1 EREKLLAAMD
11 QPSIDGVNTW
21 FVARAA
27 AAQGLKVA
35 MSGLGGDELFGSYPS
50 FRDVPRLNRL
60 FAPCAHMPQL
70 GLYTRRLTEPLL
82 RRVTSPKY
90 AGLLEYGG
98 SLGGAYLLRR
108 GLHMPWELPRLMDPD
123 MARAGWRDLQTMA
136 RLEETSA
143 GIGGSAG
150 DRMSVSAL
158 EMCWYMRNQLL
169 ADADWAGMAHSLE
182 IRVPFADVRLL
193 EAAGPWLAA
202 HPSLTKSQLA

>member
-70 GLYTRRLTEPLL
+70 GLYTRRLSEPLL

-108 GLHMPWELPRLMDPD
+108 GLYMPWELPRVMDPD
-123 MARAGWRDLQTMA
+123 MARTGWRDLQMLA
-136 RLEETSA
+136 RLDDAPSHIHGTMQERLA
-143 GIGGSAG
+143 
-150 DRMSVSAL
+150 VSAL
-158 EMCWYMRNQLL
+158 EMSWYMRNQLL
-169 ADADWAGMAHSLE
+169 NDADWAGMAHSLE
-182 IRVPFADVRLL
+182 IRVPFVDVTLFG
-193 EAAGPWLAA
+193 AAAPFLVTAH
-202 HPSLTKSQLA
+202 HPSKQDL